1 MSNGAIRPGRKVVD
15 LEKNLD
21 VKSDNKTPLGVKNR
35 EEKSFSETAKILPIY
50 AKLSTLTLPIKFVIV
65 VTVVKEI

>member
-1 MSNGAIRPGRKVVD
+1 
-15 LEKNLD
+15 LD